1 MLYWYG
7 NQIMNR
13 ITLALLAVGICG
25 TLLPKTAFS
34 QSEASAPPS
43 FTKEQKQDLRETAK
57 LVLGVIPEKMPGSGK
72 DTAARVAL
80 GKKLYFEKK
89 LSKNETISCNSCHRV
104 DENLGGVD
112 NVPVSPGAFGKTGD
126 RNAPTV
132 LNAGFHLAQFW
143 DGRAADLV
151 EQAKGP
157 ILNPIEMAM
166 PDEAT
171 VISRLKGAGDYQ
183 ALFRKA
189 FPDQREPITYQNL
202 AEAIAAFERTLV
214 TRDRFDDFLNGNDS
228 ALSGLE
234 LQGLQK
240 FTAYGCTTCHTGPA
254 IGGAIYQKIG
264 LINRYENFSDV
275 GREKITGNEEDKFK
289 FKVPSLRN
297 IALTA
302 PYFHDG
308 GIATLEFAVRKM
320 AWMQLGLELPTEDAH
335 AIVAFLSALT
345 DKGRATR
352 K

>member
-1 MLYWYG
+1 
-7 NQIMNR
+7 MNR
-13 ITLALLAVGICG
+13 ITLSLLSAGIAG
-25 TLLPKTAFS
+25 TILPTQLFS
-34 QSEASAPPS
+34 QSEAATQTS
-43 FTKEQKQDLRETAK
+43 FTKQQKQELRETAK
-57 LVLGVIPEKMPGSGK
+57 LVLGVIPDKMPGSEK
-72 DTAARVAL
+72 DTAARVEL

-89 LSKNETISCNSCHRV
+89 LSKNETISCNSCHRL

-112 NVPVSPGAFGKTGD
+112 NVPVSSGAFGKTGD

-157 ILNPIEMAM
+157 ILNPIEMTM
-166 PDEAT
+166 PDEAS
-171 VISRLKGAGDYQ
+171 VVNRLKQDGDYP
-183 ALFRKA
+183 ALFKRA
-189 FPDQREPITYQNL
+189 FPDQPAPITYQNL

-214 TRDRFDDFLNGNDS
+214 THDRFDDFLNGNDN
-228 ALSGLE
+228 ALTTLE
-234 LQGLQK
+234 LQGVQK

-254 IGGAIYQKIG
+254 IGGAIFQKVG
-264 LINRYENFSDV
+264 LINPYENFSDI
-275 GREKITGNEEDKFK
+275 GRQKITGNEEDRFK

-320 AWMQLGLELPTEDAH
+320 AWMQLGLELPTEDAL
-335 AIVAFLSALT
+335 AIVAFLNSLT
-345 DKGRATR
+345 DKGREPP